1 MFLIGHFIH
10 STVRATHF
18 EIHVHPIHITK
29 IISIN
34 EFAYFNALEICAS
47 TALAGL
53 LASITVTLFALA

>member
-10 STVRATHF
+10 STVRATHL
-18 EIHVHPIHITK
+18 IHPIHITK

>member
-18 EIHVHPIHITK
+18 EIHPIHITK